1 MRSGSHGRP
10 AAALPLRVQALVD
23 AMHESLDHDW
33 SMTDGWLVM
42 RAWETP
48 TVYSVVVARI
58 EHVSDFV
65 EVDP

>member
-23 AMHESLDHDW
+23 AMHDSLDRDW
-33 SMTDGWLVM
+33 SMSDGWLVM

-48 TVYSVVVARI
+48 GAYSVVVARI
-58 EHVSDFV
+58 EHETELV
-65 EVDP
+65 EVDR

>member
-48 TVYSVVVARI
+48 TVYSVFVARI
-58 EHVSDFV
+58 EHESEFV
-65 EVDP
+65 EVDR